1 MRRLL
6 LLFMLFVSAFTV
18 GCSPGQGGDGQ
29 AADAT
34 VELTGAPETAAL
46 FPSPP
51 MTNKPDSSPLPD
63 PTVSE
68 PTSPVVAQ
76 STETALPSTP
86 TIEPPA
92 TAVPQVTFHDLS
104 LSADDIF
111 IFPVPALIAGDPV
124 SIQVMPTIPH
134 GLAPNDVDV
143 RIMVDGQELVIGNL
157 NWRKLSGDTV
167 GLYQWVWDTTGRPG
181 DHTVTAVLDPLDL
194 IQIGDEDPDNNQ
206 VTITVNVQPAAAFP
220 DIEVN
225 AQWLT
230 TPISCCIIHTVTGTA
245 ANRDLQKLL
254 PQVEVA
260 FAQASL
266 MLDEPL
272 AAPYHVYLVD
282 RVFGQGG
289 YANDRMVV
297 SYLDR
302 NYAGGGLYEL
312 LVHEATHLIDD
323 AFATDQI
330 TFLSEGIAVWASG
343 GHYQQQDLG
352 QWMAALIELGHYAPI
367 SEVTNN
373 FFATQHEISYLEAG
387 SLIDYLVN
395 TYGWPTVRG
404 FFIEV
409 TADDGATLA
418 DAVDLNMRASF
429 GRTLEQVES
438 DWLTYLS
445 RLPRDREV
453 REDLS
458 TTIRYYEVMRRYQ
471 IAYDPTAYYLYAWL
485 PSPELAEQ
493 KQATADFTRHP
504 KSDTNIALEAMLHAA
519 NQSLLQG
526 DHSRSNALL
535 DSVDRVINNGGRFL
549 DPLARAYWN
558 IVTMVSEMGYEI
570 QQLTVSGDE
579 ATGLVKRPDELAMTK
594 LQLVLRDDLT
604 WRPLR

>member
-6 LLFMLFVSAFTV
+6 LLLVMFSGTFMV
-18 GCSPGQGGDGQ
+18 GCSPGQGRDGH

-34 VELTGAPETAAL
+34 VELTGAPETAAS
-46 FPSPP
+46 FPSPA
-51 MTNKPDSSPLPD
+51 MTDKPDSSPLPD
-63 PTVSE
+63 PTKPG
-68 PTSPVVAQ
+68 PTATAIER
-76 STETALPSTP
+76 STDTPPPDRP
-86 TIEPPA
+86 TIEPSA
-92 TAVPQVTFHDLS
+92 TALPQLTFHDLS
-104 LSADDIF
+104 LSANDIF
-111 IFPVPALIAGDPV
+111 IFPVPVLIAGDPV

-167 GLYQWVWDTTGRPG
+167 GLYQWVWDTTGQAG
-181 DHTVTAVLDPLDL
+181 EHTVTAVLDPLDL

-206 VTITVNVQPAAAFP
+206 ATKTVNVQPAAAFP
-220 DIEVN
+220 DVEVN
-225 AQWLT
+225 AQWRT
-230 TPISCCIIHTVTGTA
+230 TTISCCVIHTVTGTA

-254 PQVEVA
+254 PQIEAA
-260 FAQASL
+260 FSQASL
-266 MLDEPL
+266 RLDEPL

-302 NYAGGGLYEL
+302 NYAGGGLNEL

-330 TFLSEGIAVWASG
+330 TFLSEGLAVWASG

-352 QWMAALIELGHYAPI
+352 QWMAALIELGQYAPI
-367 SEVTNN
+367 SDVTNN
-373 FFATQHEISYLEAG
+373 FFSTQHEISYLEGG

-395 TYGWPTVRG
+395 TYRWPTVRG
-404 FFIEV
+404 FFTEV

-429 GRTLEQVES
+429 GRTLKQVES

-445 RLPRDREV
+445 RLPRDREA
-453 REDLS
+453 RENLS
-458 TTIRYYEVMRRYQ
+458 TTIRYYDVMRRYQ

-493 KQATADFTRHP
+493 MEATADFTRHP
-504 KSDTNIALEAMLHAA
+504 KSDINISLEAMLLSA
-519 NQSLLQG
+519 NQSLLLG
-526 DHSRSNALL
+526 DLSRSNALL
-535 DSVDRVINNGGRFL
+535 DSVDRVINNEGRFL

-558 IVTMVSEMGYEI
+558 IVTTVSEMGFEI
-570 QQLTVSGDE
+570 QQLTVSGNE
-579 ATGLVKRPDELAMTK
+579 ATGLVKRPDESAMTK